1 MKMTAAET
9 TNRAESERVEGWRR
23 ERLERAGYAPVD
35 AAELASRM
43 DIDLHRAVQLVEQ
56 GCPPELAA
64 QILR

>member
-9 TNRAESERVEGWRR
+9 TNPAESERVEGWRR
-23 ERLERAGYAPVD
+23 ERLERAGYTPVD
-35 AAELASRM
+35 AAEIASRT